1 MDFPIPAEFWW
12 STEILIGDPDQNL
25 VSLAVTFDVFKMTL
39 LKIVI
44 LMYFLETNIV
54 NIYQDRMLN

>member
-1 MDFPIPAEFWW
+1 MGHAHAGALLKYD
-12 STEILIGDPDQNL
+12 GDPDQNL

-44 LMYFLETNIV
+44 LMYYLETNIV

>member
-1 MDFPIPAEFWW
+1 MGHAGALLEYD
-12 STEILIGDPDQNL
+12 GDPDQNL
-25 VSLAVTFDVFKMTL
+25 VSLAVTFDVFKMSL

-44 LMYFLETNIV
+44 LMYFLEPNIV